1 VSPGANE
8 SEGLLSPMSVGATV
22 GPLDRISTSKKG
34 AGRRPGTAR
43 RAARI
48 RTVFADIEGTLTD
61 RSGRHSSEALLH
73 RLGDLEARGVL
84 LVLCSGRSVR
94 YQQELR
100 EKWGLDPEGPC
111 VAENGCCIFWK
122 GMEIIT
128 YDYPAFQRDVLISYL
143 TERGAGKLGE
153 FDPDKRHA
161 ITLYPPGFL
170 EGMDYSPEDITRLY
184 RFLLKH
190 LKGSRYGVFYTSAS
204 VEVLPEGV
212 DKGTGL
218 DLLMGQ
224 ARIAPSKALYIGD
237 SQNDLPAAKRVLKGG
252 GKVAAPANAVAA
264 MKRLASFVS
273 EKDDY
278 RGAEDIL
285 DHFFPEKDN
294 SRRAHRQMS

>member
-1 VSPGANE
+1 
-8 SEGLLSPMSVGATV
+8 MSVGATV
-22 GPLDRISTSKKG
+22 GPLDRISSSKKG
-34 AGRRPGTAR
+34 AGSRPAASR
-43 RAARI
+43 KKARI
-48 RTVFADIEGTLTD
+48 RTVMADIEGTLTD
-61 RSGRHSSEALLH
+61 KSGRHSSEALLH

-94 YQQELR
+94 YQRELR

-111 VAENGCCIFWK
+111 VAENGCSIFWK
-122 GMEIIT
+122 GREIIA
-128 YDYPAFQRDVLISYL
+128 YDYPAFQREVLISYL
-143 TERGAGKLGE
+143 SERGAEKLGE

-170 EGMDYSPEDITRLY
+170 EGMDYSPDDITALY
-184 RFLLKH
+184 RFLRKH

-218 DLLMGQ
+218 DLLMAQ
-224 ARIAPSKALYIGD
+224 AGLSHSGALYLGD
-237 SQNDLPAAKRVLKGG
+237 GQNDVPAARRVLKGG

-285 DHFFPEKDN
+285 DHFFPEKVN
-294 SRRAHRQMS
+294 SRRAHR